1 MVLYNR
7 NVYCIIIR
15 VLERAKIRNHELT
28 TDLRFKFLLSLLY
41 NILYTKKIFFM
52 PHISS
57 KKLKKENLQ
66 RLYDEFSSAL
76 EKSAKKSWSKLFLS
90 DLLTHT
96 EKIMLA
102 KRFAVIY
109 LLSKDIPLSYIS
121 DALCM
126 SPTTIFKMSLKY
138 DIGKYSSL
146 LKTIKDED
154 IWEILEK
161 ILKAGLPPRAG
172 RGRWKFLYK

>member
-1 MVLYNR
+1 
-7 NVYCIIIR
+7 
-15 VLERAKIRNHELT
+15 
-28 TDLRFKFLLSLLY
+28 
-41 NILYTKKIFFM
+41 M

-66 RLYDEFSSAL
+66 KLYDEFNGAL
-76 EKSAKKSWSKLFLS
+76 EKSAKKSWIKFFLN
-90 DLLTHT
+90 DFLTQT

-109 LLSKDIPLSYIS
+109 LLSKEIPISYIAES
-121 DALCM
+121 LGM
-126 SPTTIFKMSLKY
+126 SYTTIFRMSLKY

-146 LKTIKDED
+146 LSAIEQEKTD
-154 IWEILEK
+154 IWKILEK
-161 ILKAGLPPRAG
+161 ILRAGLPPRAG